1 MKTRK
6 LIAFKITVLAI
17 ILFPILICI
26 IAGFTADPFYF
37 NLIIPAI
44 LIDIILIIQLAVAN
58 DNIYSFIAE
67 VNHDIGSIEHEA
79 LFLLPIPTVVLD
91 SNQNVI
97 WFNDAFIQKF
107 SEPDSAFGM
116 NINEIF
122 EDSVSINPN
131 KSSTVSHDGRQ
142 YKVLSNTYSENSNT
156 LSILCFQDIT
166 DFTSLSETFADTRP
180 CVMIIMID
188 NYEDIMA
195 DTKESEKA
203 HVLVSIEKLFE
214 DFISQTT
221 GIIRRV
227 SNDKFIAVL
236 EEQHIK
242 PIIEQRFK
250 ILDRA
255 REIKIDDRRCITL
268 SIGVGH
274 HAPTLADSEIFAKQA
289 LDMAL
294 GRGGDQAAVKNLNG
308 FKFYGG
314 VSQGVEKQ
322 SRIKSRIIAAAMQ
335 ELISNSSDVFIM
347 GHRFGDLDSIGS
359 AIGMAGAIRCMD
371 KISYVVTDFD
381 KNLAK
386 PLINKLLSKSEQYI
400 FMDVSEALSRFEE
413 KSLLI
418 IVDTHNKDIIE
429 SKLLYEKAKHIIII
443 DHHRKNVNF
452 IDNAVI
458 FHHEPYASSASE
470 MVTELIQYFKLQ
482 RKLPSVYAEALLS
495 GIMLDTKNY
504 VMRTGVK
511 TFEASAYLK
520 KLGADTIAVKE
531 LFSSSMEVYKK
542 RSQLISSAQIH
553 NGYAVA
559 AAEKSDNDIRIAAPQ
574 TADEL
579 LNIIG
584 VKASFVIYN
593 LGGIVNISA
602 RSTGSVNV
610 QVIMEKLGGGGHQTM
625 AAAQLPSVSIDYAR
639 EKLID
644 ILDEFDKQQS

>member
-1 MKTRK
+1 MKTKK

-26 IAGFTADPFYF
+26 IAGFSSDPFYF
-37 NLIIPAI
+37 NLILPAI
-44 LIDIILIIQLAVAN
+44 LIDIIFVIQLILAN

-67 VNHDIGSIEHEA
+67 VNHDIGSVEHES

-91 SNQNVI
+91 SNKSVV
-97 WFNDAFIQKF
+97 WFNESFILKF
-107 SEPDSAFGM
+107 SEADSVFGM
-116 NINEIF
+116 DIDEIF
-122 EDSVSINPN
+122 ESDININSTKPV
-131 KSSTVSHDGRQ
+131 TVSYEGKQ
-142 YKVLSNTYSENSNT
+142 YRVLCNNYCENSNI
-156 LSILCFQDIT
+156 LSVLCFQDIT
-166 DFTSLSETFADTRP
+166 DFTNLSETYALTRP
-180 CVMIIMID
+180 SVMLIMID

-203 HVLVSIEKLFE
+203 HILVSIEKLFE
-214 DFISQTT
+214 DFISQTN
-221 GIIRRV
+221 GIIRRI

-250 ILDRA
+250 ILDYA

-274 HAPTLADSEIFAKQA
+274 HASTLADSELFAKQA

-314 VSQGVEKQ
+314 ISQGIEKQ

-335 ELISNSSDVFIM
+335 ELISNSTDVFIM

-359 AIGMAGAIRCMD
+359 AIGMAGAVRCMD

-400 FMDVSEALSRFEE
+400 FMDVNEAISKFDE

-429 SKLLYEKAKHIIII
+429 SKMLYEKAKHIIVI

-458 FHHEPYASSASE
+458 FHHEPCASSAAE
-470 MVTELIQYFKLQ
+470 LVTELIQYFKLN
-482 RKLPSVYAEALLS
+482 RKLPSIYAEALLS

-520 KLGADTIAVKE
+520 RLGADTIAVKE

-542 RSQLISSAQIH
+542 RSQLIAAAQIH
-553 NGYAVA
+553 NGYAVSV
-559 AAEKSDNDIRIAAPQ
+559 AEKSDNDIRIAAPQ

-584 VKASFVIYN
+584 VKASFVIYSIN
-593 LGGIVNISA
+593 GIVNISA
-602 RSTGSVNV
+602 RSTGNVNV
-610 QVIMEKLGGGGHQTM
+610 QVIMEKLGGGGHQSM
-625 AAAQLPSVSIDYAR
+625 AATQMPSVSVSYAR
-639 EKLID
+639 EKLIEV
-644 ILDEFDKQQS
+644 LDEFDMQKS